1 MLERILVAA
10 RRARSRCTTVHS
22 ATLFTGNRGRPAGL
36 ARARLRPRSAG
47 YQASDRYYAGD
58 HPPSF
63 FLVRSGTTCAGVVAI
78 IGIAC
83 WRASVSAGVVVTAF
97 SAAVPLAAWFT
108 LPTIACPPSLTDT
121 CCTVTFCSPPVR

>member
-1 MLERILVAA
+1 CCRAA
-10 RRARSRCTTVHS
+10 RPIPLHHRAFGNAVYRQPRATGRACPS
-22 ATLFTGNRGRPAGL
+22 ATS
-36 ARARLRPRSAG
+36 PRSAG

-63 FLVRSGTTCAGVVAI
+63 FLVRSGTTWAGVVSI

-83 WRASVSAGVVVTAF
+83 WRASVSAGVVVTGFA
-97 SAAVPLAAWFT
+97 AAVPPAAWLT